1 MDARYRADHLISF
14 ATELLSKSGLDEDK
28 SRAVAEVLVEGD
40 LLGHTTHGL
49 ALLAPYLNDLEKGGM
64 TRSGEPQTLADFPAA
79 ITWDGMLL
87 PGPWLVRRA
96 IDLAIE
102 RARVN
107 GTCTVVI
114 RRSHHIACLQAYLQP
129 VAQAG
134 LVMLLMCSDPGCK
147 GVAPH

>member
-1 MDARYRADHLISF
+1 MNQRYRADDLVRF
-14 ATELLSKSGLDEDK
+14 AHELLRKSGLDEDK
-28 SRAVAEVLVEGD
+28 SRAVADVLVEGD

-64 TRSGEPQTLADFPAA
+64 TKAGEPRTFADFLAA

-87 PGPWLVRRA
+87 PGPWLLRRA

-107 GTCTVVI
+107 G
-114 RRSHHIACLQAYLQP
+114 
-129 VAQAG
+129 
-134 LVMLLMCSDPGCK
+134 
-147 GVAPH
+147 